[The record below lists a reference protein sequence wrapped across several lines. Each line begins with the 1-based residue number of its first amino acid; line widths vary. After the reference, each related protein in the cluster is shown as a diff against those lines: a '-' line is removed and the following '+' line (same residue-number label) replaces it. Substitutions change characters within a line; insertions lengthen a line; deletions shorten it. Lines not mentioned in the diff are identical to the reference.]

1 MTPYKLCRIIN
12 EYFFTTYTCD
22 AEVDFSFLEDTYG
35 ELLYEFC
42 DTHYDSLPWGAIS
55 ICNKMNESFIEHHW
69 YHFDWMAISLFQEL
83 SSNFIIRHYGQV
95 SIENI
100 AINSKIP
107 IKTKLEVRNYL
118 VGLCNKD
125 STSWNMNTYEISRD
139 AERLEK
145 YLKEYYGEFRTE
157 CPINY
162 SIG

>member
-1 MTPYKLCRIIN
+1 MTIYKLYKIIN
-12 EYFFTTYTCD
+12 EYFFTAYTCD

-42 DTHYDSLPWGAIS
+42 DAHHYDSLPWGAIS
-55 ICNKMNESFIEHHW
+55 VRNKMNESFIEHYW
-69 YHFDWMAISLFQEL
+69 YHLDWQAISLFQEL

-100 AINSKIP
+100 AINNKIP

-125 STSWNMNTYEISRD
+125 STSQNMNTYEFFRD

-145 YLKEYYGEFRTE
+145 YM
-157 CPINY
+157 I
-162 SIG
+162 